1 MKNLLNILRNQE
13 VYQLAT
19 QAVHSL
25 NYELTGESARQASDG
40 VKHPVMARIAAKL
53 EGESDVRLAR
63 EGESDYVIHL
73 RVASAADIAAIT
85 ALEREG
91 YEGYLAWEQEDF
103 ERDWRTNPY
112 AVYLLLEHRS
122 VNDDD
127 SPLVG
132 MVTGRFL
139 AKKAHVSHL
148 IVHPDF
154 QGLGLGDYLLSHWL
168 TFAKEEK
175 IRQASLEVRESNF
188 AAQML
193 YKKHGFT
200 VSAKKYNYY
209 YNNNETALLM
219 VRPLNKG

>member
-13 VYQLAT
+13 VYQMAI

-25 NYELTGESARQASDG
+25 NYELTGKAARQASEG
-40 VKHPVMARIAAKL
+40 VKHPVLGRIASKL
-53 EGESDVRLAR
+53 EDVSDVIVAR

-73 RVASAADIAAIT
+73 RVATADDIEAIT
-85 ALEREG
+85 ALELVG
-91 YEGYLAWEQEDF
+91 YDGYLAWEKEDF
-103 ERDWRTNPY
+103 VRDWQTNPY

-122 VNDDD
+122 VKDDD
-127 SPLVG
+127 SALVG

-154 QGLGLGDYLLSHWL
+154 QGHGLGDYLLSQWVR
-168 TFAKEEK
+168 FAKDER
-175 IRQASLEVRESNF
+175 IRQASLEVRESNT

-193 YKKHGFT
+193 YMKHGFS
-200 VSAKKYNYY
+200 VEQKKYNYY

-219 VRPLNKG
+219 VKPLH